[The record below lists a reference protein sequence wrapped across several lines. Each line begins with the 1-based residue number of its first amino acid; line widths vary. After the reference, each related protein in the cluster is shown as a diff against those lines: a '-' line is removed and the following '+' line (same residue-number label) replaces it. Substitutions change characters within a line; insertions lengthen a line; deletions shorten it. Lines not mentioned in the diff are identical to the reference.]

1 MAAWLPQWSGIRLP
15 VIGVVHLAPLPG
27 APQFGGDRCDV
38 ERSMLRDTA
47 ALAEGGVHGLLLE
60 NYGDVPFFPGRVP
73 HQVIT
78 HMTVLGQRLRQEYPK
93 LPLGINVLR
102 NDACGALAVAQA
114 IGAQFI
120 RVNVL
125 CGARVTDQ
133 GLIEAVA
140 HELLRARDLWRARD
154 IRICADID
162 VKHSAPVGSI
172 PLEQQTLDAI
182 HRGQADA
189 VIVSGTSTGQ
199 PAEPNRFERIKSAAG
214 RIPVWVGSG
223 VTAANIESW
232 TSVADGVS
240 VGTWLKR
247 DGITTNPV
255 DQNRVRELVQ
265 AVA

>member
-1 MAAWLPQWSGIRLP
+1 MPAWLSQWSDIRLP

-27 APQFGGDRCDV
+27 APRFGGDQCEV
-38 ERSMLRDTA
+38 ERSMLRDAA
-47 ALAEGGVHGLLLE
+47 ALAEGGVHALLLE

-78 HMTVLGQRLRQEYPK
+78 HMTALGLRLRQEYPE

-102 NDACGALAVAQA
+102 NDGCGALAVGHA
-114 IGAQFI
+114 IGAHFI

-125 CGARVTDQ
+125 SGARVTDQ

-140 HELLRARDLWRARD
+140 HELLRAQDLWRARG

-162 VKHSAPVGSI
+162 VKHSVSLGAI
-172 PLEQQTLDAI
+172 PLEQQTIDAI
-182 HRGQADA
+182 HRGQADV
-189 VIVSGTSTGQ
+189 VIVSGTGTGQ
-199 PAEPNRFERIKSAAG
+199 PTEPDRFERIKAVAG
-214 RIPVWVGSG
+214 QTPVWVGSG
-223 VTAANIESW
+223 VTDENIESW
-232 TSVADGVS
+232 AAVADAAI

-247 DGITTNPV
+247 DGVTTNPV

-265 AVA
+265 IVA